1 MDDEKPLDLRDKLAM
16 EILNG
21 ILSNGSAK
29 SAYNVEDIIIYSG
42 LKDQTVREAAL
53 VRMEQI
59 IRYCYKVADIIRK
72 VRLTAF
78 E

>member
-16 EILNG
+16 EVLNG
-21 ILSNGSAK
+21 LLS
-29 SAYNVEDIIIYSG
+29 SG
-42 LKDQTVREAAL
+42 KDQSDVFMSNITYYLHNPDYEKGTSL
-53 VRMEQI
+53 EI
-59 IRYCYKVADIIRK
+59 EKTIRSCYKVADIIRK